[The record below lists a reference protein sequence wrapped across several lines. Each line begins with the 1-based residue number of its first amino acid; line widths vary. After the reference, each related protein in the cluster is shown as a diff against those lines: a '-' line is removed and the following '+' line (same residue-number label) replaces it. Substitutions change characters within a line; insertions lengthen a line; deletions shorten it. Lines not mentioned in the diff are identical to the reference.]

1 MNGKLMFFF
10 SSFTSPET
18 YNNKKMSI
26 NIPDWVS
33 LYNNTFLWF
42 LIHNDLMMM
51 MAIEVCNLHDKVHT
65 YYASKVGSKN

>member
-1 MNGKLMFFF
+1 MNGKLTFFF

-18 YNNKKMSI
+18 YNNKKMSD
-26 NIPDWVS
+26 IPDWVS